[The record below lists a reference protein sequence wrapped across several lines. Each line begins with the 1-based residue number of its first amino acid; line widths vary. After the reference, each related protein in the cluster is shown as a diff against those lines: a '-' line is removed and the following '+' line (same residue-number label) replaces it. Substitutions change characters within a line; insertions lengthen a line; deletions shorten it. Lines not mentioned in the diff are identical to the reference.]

1 MFNRHF
7 LNWHT
12 IHPTIQKI
20 TYNNSSQQK
29 LMQPNSM
36 TLQTASAFER
46 IYEAIVGKT
55 DDDLSMIN
63 LHLRE
68 LICLANQVE
77 EVSSELNN

>member
-1 MFNRHF
+1 
-7 LNWHT
+7 
-12 IHPTIQKI
+12 
-20 TYNNSSQQK
+20 
-29 LMQPNSM
+29 MQPNSM

-63 LHLRE
+63 LYLRE
-68 LICLANQVE
+68 LIRLANQVE